1 MLKAT
6 SIPTSVAISEGDKVE
21 TSGMGGI
28 YLKGITIGTIKSVT
42 NTKNFTNR
50 YAMVEPA
57 VNFDKIETVL
67 VITQK

>member
-1 MLKAT
+1 
-6 SIPTSVAISEGDKVE
+6 
-21 TSGMGGI
+21 MGGI
-28 YLKGITIGTIKSVT
+28 YSKGITIGTIKQIT

-57 VNFDKIETVL
+57 VDFARLETVL